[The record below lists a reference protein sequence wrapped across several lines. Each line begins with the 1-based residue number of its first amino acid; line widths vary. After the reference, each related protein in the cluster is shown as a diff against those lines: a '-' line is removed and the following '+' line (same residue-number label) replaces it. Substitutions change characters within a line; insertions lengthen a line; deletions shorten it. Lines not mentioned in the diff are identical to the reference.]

1 VVRPVRGPS
10 GPVLGWLNS
19 PVGFAPDP
27 FALPFVPILNKSL
40 SDRIRRLS
48 IEGMWVVIGQVAAVA
63 GALVSVRLLTEYLA
77 PSEFGE
83 LALGLTLASLI
94 NQTVFGP
101 LYNGISRFYAPAAE
115 AGELEGHLRAAR
127 GLVLGGTVVVA
138 VVSVL
143 LCAILLAMQR
153 QQWLPITLA
162 ALVFATV
169 SGYNTVLTGVQNAA
183 RQRAVVALHQGAEPW
198 VRVAAAIL
206 VILLLGAFSAAALAG
221 YVLASCG
228 ILASQWWF
236 LRRLRPA
243 RSDPARARHWRAQ
256 TLQYAWPFAVWGI
269 FYWAQSASDRWA
281 LGLLSGTADVGLYAV
296 LYQLGY
302 YPVSMA
308 TGMAMQFLTP
318 IFFARAGDASDS
330 ARSAGVTRLSGRLTL
345 WSLLMTLVLGGLAFA
360 LHAEVF
366 RVFLAR
372 EYWSASALLPW
383 MVLGGGVFA
392 AGQIIA
398 LNLMSQLKTRSMMV
412 AKIGTA
418 VLGVVF
424 NFAGAYWFGMR
435 GVVFAG
441 LAFSVVYLVW
451 MAALQRS
458 FVASAYRN
466 GV

>member
-1 VVRPVRGPS
+1 M
-10 GPVLGWLNS
+10 
-19 PVGFAPDP
+19 
-27 FALPFVPILNKSL
+27 PIFNQPL
-40 SDRIRRLS
+40 SERIRRLS

-115 AGELEGHLRAAR
+115 AGELGGHLRAAR
-127 GLVLGGTVVVA
+127 GLVTSGTAIVALLLVVL
-138 VVSVL
+138 VV
-143 LCAILLAMQR
+143 ILLGLQR
-153 QQWLPITLA
+153 QQWLPITVA
-162 ALVFATV
+162 AIAFATV

-198 VRVAAAIL
+198 VRVLAAIGMIL
-206 VILLLGAFSAAALAG
+206 VLDAFSAAALAG

-236 LRRLRPA
+236 LRRLQPVPGAPVRV
-243 RSDPARARHWRAQ
+243 DHWRAQ
-256 TLQYAWPFAVWGI
+256 TLQYAWPFAAWGV

-281 LGLLSGTADVGLYAV
+281 LGLLASTTDVGLYAV

-308 TGMAMQFLTP
+308 TGMVMQFLTP
-318 IFFARAGDASDS
+318 IFFARAGDATDHT
-330 ARSAGVTRLSGRLTL
+330 RSAGVTRLSGRLTL
-345 WSLLMTLVLGGLAFA
+345 WSLAMTLVLGGLAFA

-398 LNLMSQLKTRSMMV
+398 LNLMSQLKTRTMMV

-424 NFAGAYWFGMR
+424 NFAGAYWFGMG
-435 GVVFAG
+435 GVVLAG

-451 MAALQRS
+451 MAVLQRS
-458 FVASAYRN
+458 LVANALRN

>member
-1 VVRPVRGPS
+1 M
-10 GPVLGWLNS
+10 
-19 PVGFAPDP
+19 
-27 FALPFVPILNKSL
+27 PFVPIFNKPL
-40 SDRIRRLS
+40 SERIRRLS
-48 IEGMWVVIGQVAAVA
+48 IEGMWVIIGQVAAVA

-115 AGELEGHLRAAR
+115 AGELGSHLRAAR
-127 GLVLGGTVVVA
+127 GLVMAGTGVVA
-138 VVSVL
+138 IVL
-143 LCAILLAMQR
+143 LALCAVLLAMQR
-153 QQWLPITLA
+153 QEWLPITLA
-162 ALVFATV
+162 AIVFATV
-169 SGYNTVLTGVQNAA
+169 SGYNTVVTGLQNAA

-198 VRVAAAIL
+198 VRVAAAIG
-206 VILLLGAFSAAALAG
+206 VILMLGAFSAAALAG

-236 LRRLRPA
+236 LRRLRPVSGA
-243 RSDPARARHWRAQ
+243 TERVHHWRQ
-256 TLQYAWPFAVWGI
+256 ETLQYAWPFAAWGV

-281 LGLLSGTADVGLYAV
+281 LGLLASTSDVGLYAV

-308 TGMAMQFLTP
+308 TGMVMQFLTP
-318 IFFARAGDASDS
+318 IFFARAGDASDR

-345 WSLLMTLVLGGLAFA
+345 WSLLMTGVLGGLAFA

-398 LNLMSQLKTRSMMV
+398 LNLMSQLKTRTMMV

-424 NFAGAYWFGMR
+424 NFAGAYWFGIG
-435 GVVFAG
+435 GVVLAG
-441 LAFSVVYLVW
+441 LAFSILYLVW

-458 FVASAYRN
+458 SMANASRN

>member
-1 VVRPVRGPS
+1 M
-10 GPVLGWLNS
+10 
-19 PVGFAPDP
+19 
-27 FALPFVPILNKSL
+27 PIFNQPL
-40 SDRIRRLS
+40 SERIRRLS

-115 AGELEGHLRAAR
+115 AGELGGHLRAAR
-127 GLVLGGTVVVA
+127 GLVTSGTAIVALLLLVLVV
-138 VVSVL
+138 
-143 LCAILLAMQR
+143 ILLALQR
-153 QQWLPITLA
+153 QQWLPITVA
-162 ALVFATV
+162 AIAFATV

-198 VRVAAAIL
+198 VRVLAAIGMIL
-206 VILLLGAFSAAALAG
+206 VLGAFSAAALAG

-236 LRRLRPA
+236 LRRLRPVPGA
-243 RSDPARARHWRAQ
+243 PVRVDHWRAQ
-256 TLQYAWPFAVWGI
+256 TLQYAWPFAAWGV

-281 LGLLSGTADVGLYAV
+281 LGLLASTTDVGLYAV

-308 TGMAMQFLTP
+308 TGMVMQFLTP
-318 IFFARAGDASDS
+318 IFFARAGDATDHT
-330 ARSAGVTRLSGRLTL
+330 RSAGVTRLSGRLTL
-345 WSLLMTLVLGGLAFA
+345 WSLAMTLVLGGLAFA

-398 LNLMSQLKTRSMMV
+398 LNLMSQLKTRTMMV

-424 NFAGAYWFGMR
+424 NFAGAYWFGMG
-435 GVVFAG
+435 GVVLAG

-451 MAALQRS
+451 MAVLQRS
-458 FVASAYRN
+458 LVANALRN

>member
-1 VVRPVRGPS
+1 
-10 GPVLGWLNS
+10 
-19 PVGFAPDP
+19 
-27 FALPFVPILNKSL
+27 LPFVPIFNQPL
-40 SDRIRRLS
+40 SERIRRLS
-48 IEGMWVVIGQVAAVA
+48 IEGMWVVVGQAAAVA

-115 AGELEGHLRAAR
+115 AGELGGHLRAAR
-127 GLVLGGTVVVA
+127 GLVASGTVVAALLLLVL
-138 VVSVL
+138 VV
-143 LCAILLAMQR
+143 ILLAMQR
-153 QQWLPITLA
+153 QQWLPITVA
-162 ALVFATV
+162 AIAFATV

-198 VRVAAAIL
+198 VRVLAAIGMIL
-206 VILLLGAFSAAALAG
+206 VLGAFSAAALVG

-236 LRRLRPA
+236 LRRLRPVPGA
-243 RSDPARARHWRAQ
+243 PERVDHWRAQ
-256 TLQYAWPFAVWGI
+256 TLQYAWPFAAWGV

-281 LGLLSGTADVGLYAV
+281 LGLLASTTDVGLYAV

-308 TGMAMQFLTP
+308 TGMVMQFLTP
-318 IFFARAGDASDS
+318 IFFARAGDASDRT
-330 ARSAGVTRLSGRLTL
+330 RSAGVTRLSGRLTL
-345 WSLLMTLVLGGLAFA
+345 WSLAMTLVLGGLAFA
-360 LHAEVF
+360 LHEEVF

-398 LNLMSQLKTRSMMV
+398 LNLMSQLKTRTMMV

-418 VLGVVF
+418 VLGVVL
-424 NFAGAYWFGMR
+424 NFAGAYWFGMG
-435 GVVFAG
+435 GVVLAG

-451 MAALQRS
+451 MAVLQRS
-458 FVASAYRN
+458 LVANALRN